1 MINHSRRSPPT
12 PGALRDFDR
21 AFDRAFAMVAFTL
34 NRHLIDH
41 MLRIGRELMLDDYE
55 AMLIW
60 GVLAH
65 QNVAHLLPPGA
76 LPSVVL
82 DDRGRLDGAPEGRRP
97 LRLRDLVQITR
108 LPRET
113 VRRKLEKLADQ
124 HWVERTP
131 KGWLSSRARLEPTLR
146 DFTRES
152 VRRFLATADEVTRV
166 LRDADREAD
175 ARSLSPQGGRAARV
189 ARAVGSPSESGSRE
203 APLHPMP
210 PPRRRPT
217 AA

>member
-1 MINHSRRSPPT
+1 MIDHSRESPPT

-21 AFDRAFAMVAFTL
+21 AFDRAFAMAAFAL

-41 MLRIGRELMLDDYE
+41 MLRIGRELTLDDYE

-113 VRRKLEKLADQ
+113 VRRKLEKLAAQ
-124 HWVERTP
+124 QWVERTSQ
-131 KGWLSSRARLEPTLR
+131 GWLSSRARLEPTLR
-146 DFTRES
+146 EFTRES
-152 VRRFLATADEVTRV
+152 VRRFLATADEVMRI
-166 LRDADREAD
+166 LQDADQE
-175 ARSLSPQGGRAARV
+175 PAAR
-189 ARAVGSPSESGSRE
+189 ALRAHGAEVGTHSGSAASARGR
-203 APLHPMP
+203 PG
-210 PPRRRPT
+210 PRTRR
-217 AA
+217 